1 MGVSLV
7 IDTSL
12 NACGLGLF
20 DDETCLFQITE
31 GMTRGQQERLPV
43 MALEAFQTTGIKPK
57 ALDIIGVSLG
67 PGSFT
72 GVRVGL
78 SFAKGLAAGAG
89 VPLKGVGTLEALGHH
104 AELRDK
110 SRLAV
115 VNGGRGQIY
124 VQRFPGE
131 LAVTLDVNMPEA
143 IIEYASA
150 NPVDI
155 LTGPAA
161 AALAGYWPDASEF
174 PQTWPALDALSRL
187 IVDVGHDDL
196 TPLYMREADAIA
208 STRGI
213 ISLSEPA

>member
-1 MGVSLV
+1 LSLGLV

-20 DDETCLFQITE
+20 DGETCLFKITE

-43 MALEAFQTTGIKPK
+43 MALEAFQLTGIKPK
-57 ALDIIGVSLG
+57 ALDIISVTLG

-89 VPLKGVGTLEALGHH
+89 VPLKGIGTLEALGHH
-104 AELRDK
+104 AELLYK

-124 VQRFPGE
+124 VQRFPGGS
-131 LAVTLDVNMPEA
+131 AVTLDANVPEA
-143 IIEYASA
+143 ITEFAA
-150 NPVDI
+150 AHPVDI

-161 AALAGYWPDASEF
+161 LLLAGYWPEASEF
-174 PQTWPALDALSRL
+174 PQTWPSLDAISKLA
-187 IVDVGHDDL
+187 VGSGHNDL

-208 STRGI
+208 STSGI
-213 ISLSEPA
+213 ISLNA

>member
-1 MGVSLV
+1 MVLRLV

-20 DDETCLFQITE
+20 DGETCRFEITE

-43 MALEAFQTTGIKPK
+43 MALEAFQATGIKPK
-57 ALDIIGVSLG
+57 DLDIIGVTLG

-104 AELRDK
+104 AALRDK
-110 SRLAV
+110 TRLAV

-124 VQRFPGE
+124 VQRFPQGM
-131 LAVTLDVNMPEA
+131 AVTLDINAPEA
-143 IIEYASA
+143 ITEFASA
-150 NPVDI
+150 NPIDI

-161 AALAGYWPDASEF
+161 ALLSGYWPEAGEF
-174 PQTWPALDALSRL
+174 PQMWPSLDAISKL
-187 IVDVGHDDL
+187 IIDAGHDDL

>member
-1 MGVSLV
+1 MGVTLV

-20 DDETCLFQITE
+20 DGETCLFEITE

-43 MALEAFQTTGIKPK
+43 MALEAFQVTGIKPK
-57 ALDIIGVSLG
+57 DLNLVGVTLG

-78 SFAKGLAAGAG
+78 SFAKGLAAGAS

-104 AELRDK
+104 ADLRDK

-115 VNGGRGQIY
+115 VNGGRGQVY
-124 VQRFPGE
+124 VQRFPRGA
-131 LAVTLDVNMPEA
+131 AVTLDINLPESIA
-143 IIEYASA
+143 EFAAA

-161 AALAGYWPDASEF
+161 AQLAAFWPKGVEF
-174 PQTWPALDALSRL
+174 PQTWPSLDALSRL
-187 IVDVGHDDL
+187 TIDAGHDDL

-213 ISLSEPA
+213 ISLNEPA

>member
-1 MGVSLV
+1 MVLRLV

-20 DDETCLFQITE
+20 DEDACLFEITE

-43 MALEAFQTTGIKPK
+43 MALEAFQATGIKPK
-57 ALDIIGVSLG
+57 ALDIIGVTLG

-78 SFAKGLAAGAG
+78 SFVKGLAAGAG
-89 VPLKGVGTLEALGHH
+89 VPLKGIGTLEALGHH
-104 AELRDK
+104 AELLDK
-110 SRLAV
+110 NRLAV
-115 VNGGRGQIY
+115 VNGGRGQVY
-124 VQRFPGE
+124 VQRFAGGQ
-131 LAVTLDVNMPEA
+131 AVTLDVNIPEA
-143 IIEYASA
+143 IAEFAA
-150 NPVDI
+150 VNPVDI

-161 AALAGYWPDASEF
+161 ALLAGYWPDASEF
-174 PQTWPALDALSRL
+174 PQTWPSLDALSRL
-187 IVDVGHDDL
+187 TVDGRHDDL

-213 ISLSEPA
+213 ISLNA

>member
-1 MGVSLV
+1 LALRLV

-20 DDETCLFQITE
+20 DSETCLFEITE

-43 MALEAFQTTGIKPK
+43 MTLEAFQATGIK
-57 ALDIIGVSLG
+57 ARDLSLIAVTLG

-89 VPLKGVGTLEALGHH
+89 VPLKGIGTLEALGHH
-104 AELRDK
+104 ANLQDK
-110 SRLAV
+110 TRLAV

-124 VQRFPGE
+124 VQRFPHGVP
-131 LAVTLDVNMPEA
+131 VTLDINAPEA
-143 IIEYASA
+143 ITEFAAA
-150 NPVDI
+150 NPVDT

-161 AALAGYWPDASEF
+161 ALLSGYWPKADEF
-174 PQTWPALDALSRL
+174 PQTWPSLDAISKLA
-187 IVDVGHDDL
+187 VDAGHDDL

-213 ISLSEPA
+213 ISLNA

>member
-1 MGVSLV
+1 MALRLV

-20 DDETCLFQITE
+20 DGETCLFEITE

-43 MALEAFQTTGIKPK
+43 MALEAFQATGIKAK
-57 ALDIIGVSLG
+57 DLTVIAVTLG

-78 SFAKGLAAGAG
+78 SFAKGLATGAG
-89 VPLKGVGTLEALGHH
+89 VPLKGIGTLEALGHH
-104 AELRDK
+104 AQLLDK
-110 SRLAV
+110 ARLSV

-124 VQRFPGE
+124 VQRFAQGAP
-131 LAVTLDVNMPEA
+131 VTLDINAPEA
-143 IIEYASA
+143 ITEFAAA

-161 AALAGYWPDASEF
+161 ALLADYWPEAAEF
-174 PQTWPALDALSRL
+174 PQTWPSLDAISKLA
-187 IVDVGHDDL
+187 VDAGHYDL

-213 ISLSEPA
+213 ISLNA

>member
-1 MGVSLV
+1 MQLV

-20 DDETCLFQITE
+20 DGETCLFDITE

-43 MALEAFQTTGIKPK
+43 MALEAFQATGIKAK
-57 ALDIIGVSLG
+57 DLTAIVVTLG

-78 SFAKGLAAGAG
+78 SFAKGLAAGSG
-89 VPLKGVGTLEALGHH
+89 VPLKGIGTLEALGHH
-104 AELRDK
+104 ADLRDK
-110 SRLAV
+110 IRLAV

-124 VQRFPGE
+124 VQRFPRGV
-131 LAVTLDVNMPEA
+131 AVTLDTNAPEDIA
-143 IIEYASA
+143 EFATA

-155 LTGPAA
+155 LTGPS
-161 AALAGYWPDASEF
+161 AALLSGYWPEAAEF
-174 PQTWPALDALSRL
+174 PQTWPSLDAISKLA
-187 IVDVGHDDL
+187 VDAGHDDL

-213 ISLSEPA
+213 ISLNA

>member
-1 MGVSLV
+1 LQLV

-20 DDETCLFQITE
+20 DGETCLFRIVE

-43 MALEAFQTTGIKPK
+43 MALEAFQATGLK
-57 ALDIIGVSLG
+57 AKDLSVIGVTLG

-89 VPLKGVGTLEALGHH
+89 VPLKGIGTLEALGHH
-104 AELRDK
+104 AELINQTRM
-110 SRLAV
+110 AV
-115 VNGGRGQIY
+115 VNGGRGQVY
-124 VQRFPGE
+124 VQTFPQG
-131 LAVTLDVNMPEA
+131 APVTLDSHMPEA
-143 IIEYASA
+143 IAEFAA
-150 NPVDI
+150 AHPVDI
-155 LTGPAA
+155 LTGPVASLLHA
-161 AALAGYWPDASEF
+161 YWPKAVEF
-174 PQTWPALDALSRL
+174 PQTWPSLDALSKL
-187 IVDVGHDDL
+187 TLDAGYDNL

-213 ISLSEPA
+213 ISLNA

>member
-1 MGVSLV
+1 MSLRLV

-20 DDETCLFQITE
+20 DGETCLFQITE

-43 MALEAFQTTGIKPK
+43 MALEAFQATGIKPK
-57 ALDIIGVSLG
+57 ALDIIGATLG

-104 AELRDK
+104 AGLLNK

-124 VQRFPGE
+124 VQPFPGGS
-131 LAVTLDVNMPEA
+131 AVTLDANMPEA
-143 IIEYASA
+143 IIEFASA
-150 NPVDI
+150 NPVEI

-161 AALAGYWPDASEF
+161 ALLAGYWPDASEF

-187 IVDVGHDDL
+187 TVDVGHDDL

-213 ISLSEPA
+213 ISLNEPA